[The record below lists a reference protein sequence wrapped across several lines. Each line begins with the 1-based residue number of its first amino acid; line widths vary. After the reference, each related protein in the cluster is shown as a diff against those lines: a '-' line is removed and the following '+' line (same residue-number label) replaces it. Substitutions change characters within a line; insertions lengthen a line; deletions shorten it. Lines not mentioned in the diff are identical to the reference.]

1 MNNSK
6 RILVVEDDKALLPII
21 TYNLEKKGFSV
32 REAKS
37 GDEALLLIKEE
48 LPDLAILDWM
58 IPSPSG
64 LEIASEFLRCRGV
77 NRHHVIPCT
86 AMAF

>member
-6 RILVVEDDKALLPII
+6 RILVVEDDKALPII
-21 TYNLEKKGFSV
+21 SYNLEKKGFSV

-48 LPDLAILDWM
+48 LPDLAILD
-58 IPSPSG
+58 
-64 LEIASEFLRCRGV
+64 
-77 NRHHVIPCT
+77 
-86 AMAF
+86 